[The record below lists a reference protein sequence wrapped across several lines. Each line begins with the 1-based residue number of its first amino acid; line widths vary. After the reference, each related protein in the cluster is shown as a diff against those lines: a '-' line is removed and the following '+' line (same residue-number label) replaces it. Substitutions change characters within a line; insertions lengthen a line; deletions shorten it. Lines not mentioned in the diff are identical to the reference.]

1 MRRALPALAVASLF
15 LAGCGQELSP
25 EEQAVRDERDIAM
38 VERANEAGPPVRE
51 ISPDPIL
58 LPDVERYDLFGHA
71 CNYAPGTSLGTRVIA
86 RDADAWMKINGDM
99 VRFAADSGSR
109 ELPGKTRSL
118 YSAKEYALQL
128 ALSEKKGTRQAAPAA
143 EDAFPAETTETT
155 DYEGSVTLRDAWGRV
170 VYEGSG
176 LAQCGS

>member
-1 MRRALPALAVASLF
+1 MRRALPALAVASMMI
-15 LAGCGQELSP
+15 AGCGQELTP
-25 EEQAVRDERDIAM
+25 EEQAAKDERDIAM

-51 ISPDPIL
+51 LSPDPIL

-86 RDADAWMKINGDM
+86 RETDAWMKIGGEM

-109 ELPGKTRSL
+109 ALPGKTRSL

-128 ALSEKKGTRQAAPAA
+128 ALDDQKATQEVAPA
-143 EDAFPAETTETT
+143 EDTATPSETSETT
-155 DYEGSVTLRDAWGRV
+155 DYEGTVTLRDAWGRV